1 MAARTH
7 VHLDAVGGA
16 AGDMFVAALL
26 DARPDLA
33 DRVFADIG
41 AVLPEGLGKPA
52 LAAGMSGGIAV
63 RRFGLESEGSTP
75 PSHAHDP
82 GHPHGVHYASLVRR
96 IEGAK
101 LHAGTAAE
109 ALAILARL
117 AQTEA
122 RLHGVSVGDVHFH
135 EIGDWDSLMDVVA
148 AGSLAAALAPCT
160 WSVSA
165 LPRGDGFVRTHHGV
179 LPVPAPASAALLEGF
194 RFRDDGVGGERVT
207 PTGAGILAHLTKGA
221 PFPKGSFVLRATGN
235 GAGTRDIP
243 GMPNILRAMVYE
255 ASQGAAIGDEVVV
268 IAFDVDDMT
277 GEEIGV
283 ASDRLRALEGVVD
296 LTLGQRWGK
305 KGRPVA
311 DFRLLVMP
319 ESHDAVR
326 EACFR
331 ETSTLGL
338 RETRET
344 RTVLPRKPG
353 TVAVEGV
360 GVRVKR
366 AVRPGGGTT
375 VKVESDDLA
384 GHGSLAERRRLK
396 ALGES
401 EGGA

>member
-1 MAARTH
+1 MTARTH

-26 DARPDLA
+26 DARPDLVA
-33 DRVFADIG
+33 RAFADIE
-41 AVLPEGLGKPA
+41 AVLPPGLGKPA
-52 LAAGMSGGIAV
+52 LAPGMSGGIAV
-63 RRFGLESEGSTP
+63 RRFALRDGAASGHLGGEE
-75 PSHAHDP
+75 
-82 GHPHGVHYASLVRR
+82 HPHGVRYASLVQR

-122 RLHGVSVGDVHFH
+122 RLHGVSVDDVHFH

-148 AGSLAAALAPCT
+148 AGSVAAALAPCT

-165 LPRGDGFVRTHHGV
+165 LPRGDGFVRTHHGL

-207 PTGAGILAHLTKGA
+207 PTGAGILAHLTQGA
-221 PFPKGSFVLRATGN
+221 AFPKGALVLRATGN
-235 GAGTRDIP
+235 GAGTRDLP
-243 GMPNILRAMVYE
+243 GMPNILRAMIYE
-255 ASQGAAIGDEVVV
+255 PSQGHATGDEVIV

-283 ASDRLRALEGVVD
+283 ASDRLRAQEGVID
-296 LTLGQRWGK
+296 LTLGSRWGK
-305 KGRPVA
+305 KSRPVI
-311 DFRLLVMP
+311 DFRLLVQP
-319 ESHDAVR
+319 ESVEAVR
-326 EACFR
+326 ETCFR

-338 RETRET
+338 RETREA

>member
-41 AVLPEGLGKPA
+41 AVLPPGLGKPA

-63 RRFGLESEGSTP
+63 RRFALEGGAP
-75 PSHAHDP
+75 AGHAHDP
-82 GHPHGVHYASLVRR
+82 DHAHGVHYASLVKR

-109 ALAILARL
+109 ALAILASL
-117 AQTEA
+117 ARTEA
-122 RLHGVSVGDVHFH
+122 RLHGVSIDDVHFH

-221 PFPKGSFVLRATGN
+221 SFPKGSFVLRATGN

-255 ASQGAAIGDEVVV
+255 AGVNPATGDEVIV

-283 ASDRLRALEGVVD
+283 ASDRLRAQEGVID
-296 LTLGQRWGK
+296 LTLGSRWGK
-305 KGRPVA
+305 KSRSVI
-311 DFRLLVMP
+311 DFRLLVQP
-319 ESHDAVR
+319 EAVDAVR

-338 RETRET
+338 RETRQA

-353 TVAVEGV
+353 EVAVEGV

-384 GHGSLAERRRLK
+384 GRESLAERRRLK

>member
-33 DRVFADIG
+33 ARVFADID
-41 AVLPEGLGKPA
+41 AVLPPGVGKPA
-52 LAAGMSGGIAV
+52 LAAGMSAGIAV
-63 RRFGLESEGSTP
+63 RRFALEAAPAAGS
-75 PSHAHDP
+75 HDP
-82 GHPHGVHYASLVRR
+82 DPGHGVHYASLVRR

-101 LHAGTAAE
+101 LHPGTAAE

-122 RLHGVSVGDVHFH
+122 RLHGVPVDDVHFH

-148 AGSLAAALAPCT
+148 AGSVAAALAPCT

-221 PFPKGSFVLRATGN
+221 PFPKGAFFLRATGN
-235 GAGTRDIP
+235 GAGTREIP

-255 ASQGAAIGDEVVV
+255 LAPGPAGGDEVIV

-277 GEEIGV
+277 GEETGV
-283 ASDRLRALEGVVD
+283 AADRLRAHEGVID
-296 LTLGQRWGK
+296 LTLGARWGK
-305 KGRPVA
+305 KGRPVT
-311 DFRLLVMP
+311 DFRLLARP
-319 ESHDAVR
+319 ESLDGVR

-338 RETRET
+338 RESREA

-366 AVRPGGGTT
+366 AARPGGGTT

-384 GHGSLAERRRLK
+384 GHDSLAERRRLK